1 MTKSVIMVR
10 SYSEKIDKK
19 FILENSDMEK
29 KIDIYHILL
38 PKLNIQSVVNF
49 RKNYYTKFIWYFRT
63 FDPQGP

>member
-19 FILENSDMEK
+19 FILENSEMEK
-29 KIDIYHILL
+29 NWHLPHL
-38 PKLNIQSVVNF
+38 QPKLNIQSVVNF
-49 RKNYYTKFIWYFRT
+49 RKKYYTKFIWYFRT